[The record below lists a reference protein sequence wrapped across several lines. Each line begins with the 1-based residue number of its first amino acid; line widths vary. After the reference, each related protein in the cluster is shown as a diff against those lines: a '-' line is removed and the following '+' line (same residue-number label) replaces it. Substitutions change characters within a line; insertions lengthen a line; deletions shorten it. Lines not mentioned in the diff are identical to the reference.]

1 MSGCSAWGCSNRPEN
16 GSKLFRFP
24 TNPHRRK
31 TWEAKVNS
39 FTGRRTPITNF
50 AMVRSQLLDR
60 KMTSVSNNIYAT
72 LCNGKQI
79 PLLGLGTFQS
89 TSDDVKE
96 VIKTAVGIGYRH
108 IDTARAYRN
117 ETEIGGA
124 IKELIDTGV
133 IKRTDIF
140 VTTKLRGTFH
150 RPENVEHALKLSLEA
165 LQLEY
170 VDLYLMHSPMALEYR
185 GDDAFWP
192 TREDGTLAH
201 DDIHFVE
208 TWKIENHPFLD
219 QKELID
225 LCKSNDVMVTS
236 YSPLGAPDRP
246 TRKLGVN
253 NIQMYE

>member
-1 MSGCSAWGCSNRPEN
+1 
-16 GSKLFRFP
+16 
-24 TNPHRRK
+24 
-31 TWEAKVNS
+31 
-39 FTGRRTPITNF
+39 
-50 AMVRSQLLDR
+50 
-60 KMTSVSNNIYAT
+60 MTSVSNNIYAT

-140 VTTKLRGTFH
+140 VTTKNIQIRDPAMPWNTSLAYRADGSRNMLLKLRLGPKTMNKLRGTFH

-208 TWKIENHPFLD
+208 TWKVSLA
-219 QKELID
+219 Q
-225 LCKSNDVMVTS
+225 
-236 YSPLGAPDRP
+236 
-246 TRKLGVN
+246 
-253 NIQMYE
+253 